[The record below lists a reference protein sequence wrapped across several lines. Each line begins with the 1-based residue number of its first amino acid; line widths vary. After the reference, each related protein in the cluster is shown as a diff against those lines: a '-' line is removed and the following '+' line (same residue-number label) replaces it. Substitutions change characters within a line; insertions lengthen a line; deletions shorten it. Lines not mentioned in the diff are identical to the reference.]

1 MHPLHHHLDVL
12 SCWSPVDVFVVA
24 VPQAVAVVAVG
35 VVLWQVWLSLV
46 TLVVAGVVQVQG
58 SMHLLRQAWLS
69 LVALVV
75 VL

>member
-1 MHPLHHHLDVL
+1 M
-12 SCWSPVDVFVVA
+12 FVVA